1 MADLL
6 APVEQ
11 VNPAQLLRDQ
21 WERAVQDVDLM
32 KIVGFVRESPTLR
45 NDGPSCAADE
55 SSFRAVARQD
65 GRGAS
70 ARSRPVDDPGTRGR

>member
-21 WERAVQDVDLM
+21 WERAVQGVDLM

-45 NDGPSCAADE
+45 NDGPSCTAMNGVFKVIAE
-55 SSFRAVARQD
+55 IQRRQQ
-65 GRGAS
+65 A
-70 ARSRPVDDPGTRGR
+70 